1 MVNLARSAA
10 LAYAITTLISSV
22 SAKVQLSLILLYLNQ
37 EIKRIITI
45 DQTLCKMLTLSSVR
59 VNWDIQFSPSW
70 QDQSDWF
77 FLFFNVTQTRLVF
90 DDFGITKT
98 IWKRFSVNTSK
109 PHRFRWSMWNRVLVN
124 AAWDTLYQSALQLC
138 VDTSLDP
145 SFSNFTLLDENSAKL
160 QNTRT
165 FV

>member
-59 VNWDIQFSPSW
+59 VNWDIQFSPS
-70 QDQSDWF
+70 
-77 FLFFNVTQTRLVF
+77 
-90 DDFGITKT
+90 
-98 IWKRFSVNTSK
+98 
-109 PHRFRWSMWNRVLVN
+109 
-124 AAWDTLYQSALQLC
+124 
-138 VDTSLDP
+138 
-145 SFSNFTLLDENSAKL
+145 
-160 QNTRT
+160 
-165 FV
+165 